1 MNIFGLV
8 IPRAVAVLLFLLT
21 LPSAAFAANT
31 AQPVK
36 PPVQKR
42 LPEATPK
49 KDFNRGSVGGA
60 SGVNPGLRKR
70 AYGVIDGLEKPGGAQ
85 SMGLRSHEFKNDG
98 RNGSTVLP
106 KTTPS
111 GESISYRTTYLRPN
125 TPGRSYAN
133 GRVTTG
139 SDGSA
144 YVSRHHGDKGGKV
157 KRIQ

>member
-1 MNIFGLV
+1 MSH
-8 IPRAVAVLLFLLT
+8 RKQ
-21 LPSAAFAANT
+21 SASWPQEIAL
-31 AQPVK
+31 Q
-36 PPVQKR
+36 VQSFDSAWMS
-42 LPEATPK
+42 PEG
-49 KDFNRGSVGGA
+49 RWGA

-125 TPGRSYAN
+125 TLGRSYAN

-144 YVSRHHGDKGGKV
+144 YVSRHHGDKGGEV

>member
-1 MNIFGLV
+1 M
-8 IPRAVAVLLFLLT
+8 
-21 LPSAAFAANT
+21 S
-31 AQPVK
+31 
-36 PPVQKR
+36 
-42 LPEATPK
+42 PEG
-49 KDFNRGSVGGA
+49 RWGA

-98 RNGSTVLP
+98 RNGSAVLP

-125 TPGRSYAN
+125 TPGRRYAN

-144 YVSRHHGDKGGKV
+144 YVSRHHGDKGGEV